1 MPACAKMRILMGIH
15 SLVMGGAEKFFTN
28 LAAALS
34 ERHEVVCYIP
44 LHRLSDAAMS
54 SRLGHLPVAS
64 LPWFTPLTYR
74 VFYKLTLLVKQH
86 APGFDPESRMH
97 TRRLR
102 ALHARHSFDVT
113 NAHLM
118 PAARQLC
125 TAFMDQPLPITK
137 SDHGDTAHFDTR
149 EDSAIFDRLNALI
162 CPAEANTTR
171 AQSLPLRSD
180 CRLVTIPYGYEVSQS
195 YMTALLPFA
204 GVTLGMIARG
214 VEDKGWREAVAA
226 ARIVRQRLR
235 EPLRLVLVGA
245 GPAIDSLQGEL
256 ASENWVVF
264 AGQQS
269 DAESWIRGFD
279 IALLPSCL
287 REESLPVSII
297 EYLACGKPVIA
308 TAIGGIP
315 SMIGEAGKL
324 VPLSKNGRADINA
337 LADAITELMDAA
349 ARLRHAQ
356 HASSPFAAFSMD
368 RCMHAYEQLFESLQ
382 ARR

>member
-1 MPACAKMRILMGIH
+1 MRILMAIQ
-15 SLVMGGAEKFFTN
+15 SLAMGGAEKFFTN
-28 LAAALS
+28 LAVALG
-34 ERHEVVCYIP
+34 ERHEVHCYIP
-44 LHRLSDAAMS
+44 LNRLSDTTMAA
-54 SRLGHLPVAS
+54 RLGQLPVTS

-86 APGFDPESRMH
+86 ATGFEPESWMH

-102 ALHARHSFDVT
+102 DLHTRHSFDVT
-113 NAHLM
+113 NAHLI

-171 AQSLPLRSD
+171 AQSLPLRPD
-180 CRLVTIPYGYEVSQS
+180 CRLVTIPYGYEASQS
-195 YMTALLPFA
+195 YITALLPFA

-214 VEDKGWREAVAA
+214 VEDKGWREAISA
-226 ARIVRQRLR
+226 ARIARQRLQ

-245 GPAIDSLQGEL
+245 GPTIDSLQGEL
-256 ASENWVVF
+256 ASENWIVF

-315 SMIGEAGKL
+315 SMIREAGKL
-324 VPLSKNGRADINA
+324 VPLGTNGRADVHA
-337 LADAITELMDAA
+337 LADAITELVDAST
-349 ARLRHAQ
+349 RLRCAQ
-356 HASSPFAAFSMD
+356 HTSSAFAEFSMD
-368 RCMHAYEQLFESLQ
+368 SCVHAYEQLFESLQ